1 MHDYFDYNQ
10 LNCRLDDDVI
20 AATPSF
26 GHKTDANVFD
36 EEGAFL
42 FWVLSRR
49 HYFTSP
55 QNGIIPF
62 FRHSR
67 TSPVDGTFRLFW

>member
-36 EEGAFL
+36 
-42 FWVLSRR
+42 
-49 HYFTSP
+49 
-55 QNGIIPF
+55 
-62 FRHSR
+62 
-67 TSPVDGTFRLFW
+67 VDRKVHFCFGY